1 MCWEREG
8 SKKMSEGV
16 DEVLKK
22 LMREAEKDKEVEAPA
37 KAG

>member
-1 MCWEREG
+1 MCWEREE
-8 SKKMSEGV
+8 SKKMSEEV

-22 LMREAEKDKEVEAPA
+22 LVKEAEEEKEAAVPA

>member
-1 MCWEREG
+1 MCWEREE
-8 SKKMSEGV
+8 SKKMSEEV